1 MVVNANEE
9 RIGVAVVIMKE
20 VLLIEDLAGEGG
32 AWLKLAVTPL
42 DDDASSL
49 ISVDISMLAV
59 RM

>member
-20 VLLIEDLAGEGG
+20 VLLIEDLAGEGS
-32 AWLKLAVTPL
+32 AQLKLAVTPL

-49 ISVDISMLAV
+49 ISANMSTLAT
-59 RM
+59 